1 MQKQVFFFRP
11 IEYLNRHFPPQQNKL
26 YPIVSIRP
34 YHQSLHNR
42 VSSARRYTVNFV
54 AIYSKN
60 SSRQKDY
67 ALVML
72 HKIPREENFTTSG
85 GKIFCMK
92 VVTKLAHI
100 KIKCVILY
108 RSSCFLSHSFFS
120 CSTYPLKLG
129 CYYSVG
135 SGYL

>member
-1 MQKQVFFFRP
+1 MVRLPWP

-26 YPIVSIRP
+26 FSIVSIRP

-42 VSSARRYTVNFV
+42 VSSAQRYTVNFV

-72 HKIPREENFTTSG
+72 HKIPREENFTTSRC
-85 GKIFCMK
+85 KIFLYEGCD
-92 VVTKLAHI
+92 
-100 KIKCVILY
+100 KIWPYKDKCVILY